1 MIQDAL
7 PWRAGEGAASEESS
21 GKGLVWLIFCPEIQR
36 EMGGG
41 HIPATGAFA
50 GPVTTSLLPEAIST
64 KEVFIAR

>member
-1 MIQDAL
+1 MEG
-7 PWRAGEGAASEESS
+7 WRGRSLRGEFREGPGVAHFLS
-21 GKGLVWLIFCPEIQR
+21 EIQR